1 MKPHNIVQEGD
12 VVIVFVSR
20 DRNPSP
26 LVVQKGQQLVN
37 LYGAFEHDDI
47 IGKPYGSKILYAPDM
62 AFILMMLNI
71 TPGAIVIEAG
81 TGSGSFTHTL
91 ARAVARSSP
100 GCNAGGQLTK
110 SWNKNHSSA
119 PADFGLS
126 DGRVFSFEFHAERV
140 ERARQEFAQ
149 HGLNNAVTLQH
160 RDVCKDGFGLEH
172 AADAVFLDLPAPWE
186 AIENVRASLRNDVIT
201 RICCF
206 SPCIEQVLRT
216 VNALSEHGFNDIST
230 YESLIRTHETL
241 TNVVPLE
248 PIGDVVDRIRAS
260 EHRRED
266 RREMQIKNSKL
277 ERDKKAAEAQKA
289 TAAEEINIG
298 PTSSDL
304 QETKMEQESY
314 VSHNQTADVDTSVV
328 AADQHLDQDLR
339 SSSAVAVP
347 FGSDAVDKPSGST
360 KRKRDDAIVD
370 LPLNQFDTKEES
382 PSIEPPATILYSAG
396 FRQKTELRTLAPA
409 NVCSRPFPQMRGHTS
424 YLTFATLQPQT

>member
-1 MKPHNIVQEGD
+1 
-12 VVIVFVSR
+12 
-20 DRNPSP
+20 
-26 LVVQKGQQLVN
+26 
-37 LYGAFEHDDI
+37 
-47 IGKPYGSKILYAPDM
+47 M

-100 GCNAGGQLTK
+100 GHINGGQLTK

-119 PADFGLS
+119 PADFGSS

-160 RDVCKDGFGLEH
+160 RDVCRDGFGLEH

-186 AIENVRASLRNDVIT
+186 AIENVRASLRKDVMT

-260 EHRRED
+260 EHRREG
-266 RREMQIKNSKL
+266 RREMQILNSKL
-277 ERDKKAAEAQKA
+277 EREKKAAEAQEA
-289 TAAEEINIG
+289 AAAEKLDIG

-304 QETKMEQESY
+304 QDSKMEQESNI
-314 VSHNQTADVDTSVV
+314 SHTQTADVDDSGA
-328 AADQHLDQDLR
+328 AADQHSNQKSL
-339 SSSAVAVP
+339 SSTPVAVP
-347 FGSDAVDKPSGST
+347 PRFNGDEAPSGST
-360 KRKRDDAIVD
+360 KRKRDEAIMD
-370 LPLNQFDTKEES
+370 LPLNKSDTKEES
-382 PSIEPPATILYSAG
+382 PSVEPPASILYSAG
-396 FRQKTELRTLAPA
+396 FRQKTELRTLAQA

-424 YLTFATLQPQT
+424 YLTFATLQPRI